1 MEQRDEA
8 FLAAI
13 KVGAFRNGREK
24 TALVRRSRKHTETLR
39 NRNPEAKKN
48 AAPSFALLLFL
59 FFPLAN
65 ECSPP
70 ASSSCFC
77 LLLLP
82 PASASC
88 FCLLLEPE
96 FYTHKFASKTKKIIS
111 QAFGQSQQP
120 VSIVVGN
127 SSSPLQI
134 HAWSS
139 PNKSLTL
146 GALVRTF
153 GGIAGSSNPL
163 NETKAVAK
171 GLALYERET
180 AALIKG
186 RSNLVKFVPASSNST
201 SPPAGDLRC
210 FVDPAT
216 GQLVGL
222 EQSGS
227 AACST
232 GGDVVVVPTSSGY
245 VSQIM
250 VAYTYDGLFVG
261 RLVFDLRANATAKPM
276 SYSCGSAGGKAV
288 EVLPVDESYVVTRL
302 GVGCSPLPANYGV
315 AGRRRRLQAAGTGLG
330 VSAGGF
336 GVDAAPLAA
345 LPIDPATGL
354 PKTQSLGDI
363 LEPAGA
369 LPPTVALS
377 TASLA
382 QNAPTLIIT
391 GTGFDA
397 SSPSANAVVLSSG
410 AAGAVTA
417 STLTSLVVILST
429 LPTSVGA
436 MTGVVTSFGLSSG
449 APVQV
454 ASVVAAPVVA
464 LSSASLAES
473 APTLTVTGS
482 GFDPTAAGNTVVL
495 TLGAVGTVTS
505 ATTTSLIVTLS
516 PTPTAGLL
524 TAVVTSFGGSSGAA
538 VTVATVVAAP
548 IVAQNLASIARSA
561 TTLIITG
568 TGFDTTTLSANL
580 VSFSGSAVGT
590 VTSAPSSSTL
600 TVTFSTMPSLG
611 PLTAIVTSFG
621 GSSGAAVVVARIVA
635 APVVTQNLASL
646 ANNVPTLTITGTG
659 FDPSAAGNTVV
670 LTLGAVGAVT
680 SATTTSLTV
689 TLSTLPNTGLLTAVV
704 TSFGR
709 SSGAA
714 VTVATVVAAPV
725 VTPSTASIARSA
737 ATLTIMGS
745 GFDPTAAGNTVVLT
759 LGAIGVVTSATTT
772 SLTVTLSTLP
782 NTGLLTAVVTSF
794 GRSSGAA
801 VTVATVVAAPVVTPS
816 TASIARSAAT
826 LTIMGSGFDPT
837 AAGNTVVLTLGAVGV
852 VTSATTTSLTVT
864 LSPTPTAG
872 LLTAVVTSF
881 GGSSG
886 AAVTVATVVA
896 APVVTPSTASIA
908 RSAATLTIMGSGF
921 DPTAAGNTVVLTL
934 GAVGVVTSATTTSLT
949 VTLSPTPTAG
959 LLTAVVTSFGGSSGA
974 AVTVAT
980 VVAAPVVTPSTASI
994 ARSAATL
1001 TIMGSGFDPTA
1012 AGNTVV
1018 LTLGAIGTVTSARTT
1033 SLTVTFSTKPMT
1045 TGLLS
1050 ASVTS
1055 FGGSSGGAVSVGD
1068 VGVPSGTY
1076 ILNFGSRNIDR
1087 CTVDGTGTIT
1097 SCAIPPT
1104 PAGGWNLGKFGG
1116 GLEFFEICFLE
1127 R

>member
-1 MEQRDEA
+1 M
-8 FLAAI
+8 F
-13 KVGAFRNGREK
+13 
-24 TALVRRSRKHTETLR
+24 
-39 NRNPEAKKN
+39 
-48 AAPSFALLLFL
+48 
-59 FFPLAN
+59 
-65 ECSPP
+65 
-70 ASSSCFC
+70 SSCFL

-704 TSFGR
+704 TSFG
-709 SSGAA
+709 
-714 VTVATVVAAPV
+714 
-725 VTPSTASIARSA
+725 
-737 ATLTIMGS
+737 
-745 GFDPTAAGNTVVLT
+745 
-759 LGAIGVVTSATTT
+759 
-772 SLTVTLSTLP
+772 
-782 NTGLLTAVVTSF
+782 
-794 GRSSGAA
+794 
-801 VTVATVVAAPVVTPS
+801 
-816 TASIARSAAT
+816 
-826 LTIMGSGFDPT
+826 
-837 AAGNTVVLTLGAVGV
+837 
-852 VTSATTTSLTVT
+852 
-864 LSPTPTAG
+864 
-872 LLTAVVTSF
+872 
-881 GGSSG
+881 GSSG

-908 RSAATLTIMGSGF
+908 QSAATLAITG
-921 DPTAAGNTVVLTL
+921 T
-934 GAVGVVTSATTTSLT
+934 
-949 VTLSPTPTAG
+949 
-959 LLTAVVTSFGGSSGA
+959 
-974 AVTVAT
+974 
-980 VVAAPVVTPSTASI
+980 
-994 ARSAATL
+994 
-1001 TIMGSGFDPTA
+1001 GFDPTA